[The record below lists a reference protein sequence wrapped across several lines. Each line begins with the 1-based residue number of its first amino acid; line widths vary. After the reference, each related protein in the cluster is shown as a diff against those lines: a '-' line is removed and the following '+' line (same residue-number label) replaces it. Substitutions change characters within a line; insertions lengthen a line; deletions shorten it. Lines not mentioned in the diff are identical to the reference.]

1 MKKKNYIEPYIII
14 KVVNID
20 AILQEVS
27 GGEVHVDNND
37 EGWDDGGFNS
47 KENLTI
53 NNVWED

>member
-1 MKKKNYIEPYIII
+1 MKKKNYIEPYVLI

-27 GGEVHVDNND
+27 GGNVPVDNND

-47 KENLTI
+47 KQNLTI